1 MGARGERRA
10 GDARGFS
17 EVTWVLSLEAPEAP
31 LRDRARRDGDGC
43 VVRSEAD
50 APIGSHLRI
59 RGASLCP
66 SANPSARC
74 RCTCTRRP
82 LRCSVR
88 KAVICSGS
96 GSTHPLAARTS
107 ARKRTPIPPR
117 RRAVTETSL
126 QTSARIGTSPE
137 RNPRPALRSARRSDV
152 GRYTEEVLVRVLH
165 MLLLSFFSPPFL
177 PTAWALLTTVF
188 SFPIFFDSPHVM
200 HVAIPIIP
208 INLETLCA
216 DAV

>member
-137 RNPRPALRSARRSDV
+137 RNPRPALRSARRYADD
-152 GRYTEEVLVRVLH
+152 GPA
-165 MLLLSFFSPPFL
+165 FFSSGSSKFCSGVTHVLALVFFPAVSSDCLRTTDNCFFL
-177 PTAWALLTTVF
+177 TRRMSCMWQ
-188 SFPIFFDSPHVM
+188 FP
-200 HVAIPIIP
+200 
-208 INLETLCA
+208 
-216 DAV
+216 